1 MKYKDKKVLVCGM
14 GKSGISAAR
23 LLLRHGATVTLA
35 DSKDAPSIDANLLQ
49 NNRISTYFG
58 KNPDEIVSDFDILVL
73 SPGISVNAPF
83 VAKARAAGVT
93 IIGEIEL
100 ASIVCAAPIIAI
112 TGTNGKTTTT
122 SMVGEIMRD
131 FTGGTSH
138 VVGNIGIPFCD
149 MAESIDAKAF
159 VTAEISSFQLET
171 IANFRPKIS
180 AVLNMTEDHLDRHIT
195 MEQYI
200 AAKERI
206 FENQTAED
214 FCILNYDNDITRKMS
229 EKTAAQVVFF
239 SKQPLD
245 EGIFVMG
252 DAIHIKWGDHSGEIV
267 KIADLSAHME
277 NAMAAAA
284 MAAAAGVP
292 MDTIAASLRNFRAVP
307 HRLEFIREL
316 QGVRFYNDSKA
327 TNVGSTIHGIDAMTR
342 PIILIGGGQPKG
354 QDFADLIKHFDK
366 NVNSFIIMGE
376 ATELLVNACKANN
389 FADFAVANGL
399 HNSVEMAV
407 SKATNGD
414 CVLLS
419 PACASMDMF
428 DNFEHRGNA
437 FKEIVMKLPE

>member
-23 LLLRHGATVTLA
+23 LLLRHGAVVTLT
-35 DSKDAPSIDANLLQ
+35 DSKDVPNVDTDLLE
-49 NNRISTYFG
+49 NSHISTYFG
-58 KNPDEIVSDFDILVL
+58 KNPVDIVLHFDILVL

-93 IIGEIEL
+93 VIGEIEL

-122 SMVGEIMRD
+122 SMVGDIMRD

-138 VVGNIGIPFCD
+138 VVGNIGMPFCD
-149 MAESIDAKAF
+149 VAESIDANTF

-171 IANFRPKIS
+171 IEAFRPKIS

-214 FCILNYDNDITRKMS
+214 FCVLNYDNEITRAMAK
-229 EKTAAQVVFF
+229 KTAAKVVFF
-239 SKQPLD
+239 SKEPLE
-245 EGIFVMG
+245 EGVFVKG
-252 DAIHIKWGDHSGEIV
+252 NAIHINWGGYSDVIV
-267 KIADLSAHME
+267 KIADISAHVE

-284 MAAAAGVP
+284 MAAAAGVSIGIIV
-292 MDTIAASLRNFRAVP
+292 TALRNFHAVP
-307 HRLEFIREL
+307 HRLEFVREVC
-316 QGVRFYNDSKA
+316 GVHFYNDSKA
-327 TNVGSTIHGIDAMTR
+327 TNVGSTIHGIDAMKQ
-342 PIILIGGGQPKG
+342 PIILIGGGLGKG
-354 QDFADLIKHFDK
+354 QDFTDLIKHFGEK
-366 NVNSFIIMGE
+366 VKYFIVMGE
-376 ATELLVNACKANN
+376 ATEQLVKTCKDNNFTDFEVANN
-389 FADFAVANGL
+389 LQDA
-399 HNSVEMAV
+399 MQIAV
-407 SKATNGD
+407 SKASAGD

-428 DNFEHRGNA
+428 DNYEHRGNV
-437 FKEIVMKLPE
+437 FKGIVMKF